1 MGKTDKKVIARSRR
15 RRKIRGKIHGTA
27 ERPRLFVF
35 RSARHIYAQIINDDL
50 GTVLASASTMDGEL
64 KGALKYSGNVEAA
77 KQVGSLLAKRA
88 ATSQIET
95 VSFDRGG
102 YRYHG
107 RVRALG
113 EAAREGGLNF

>member
-1 MGKTDKKVIARSRR
+1 MGKTDKKVVARSRR
-15 RRKIRGKIHGTA
+15 RRKIRGRIHGSI
-27 ERPRLFVF
+27 ERPRLSVF

-50 GTVLASASTMDGEL
+50 GTVLASASTMDSEL
-64 KGALKYSGNVEAA
+64 KGTLKYSGNVEAA

-88 ATSQIET
+88 VTNQIKT

-107 RVRALG
+107 RVKALG
-113 EAAREGGLNF
+113 DAAREGGLNF

>member
-50 GTVLASASTMDGEL
+50 GTVLACASTMDSEL

-88 ATSQIET
+88 ATNQIET

-102 YRYHG
+102 YRFHG
-107 RVRALG
+107 RVKALG

>member
-15 RRKIRGKIHGTA
+15 RRKIRGKIHGTT
-27 ERPRLFVF
+27 ERPRLSVF